1 MEPPL
6 ESGEQRAESRPGHP
20 IRPAEDG
27 APGHQTDEKQEG
39 QRQETSPGNRDRRVT
54 RPEMACSGN
63 AWHGEGS
70 VSDSAPDPSPL
81 SSPSSGARM
90 SPVTLHKGASQ
101 APSPVCLQPV
111 IVDQA
116 PGTRHQVF
124 LSPPCQSQQTLK
136 DKSSRNPVTVCCVDF
151 RSVDV

>member
-1 MEPPL
+1 
-6 ESGEQRAESRPGHP
+6 
-20 IRPAEDG
+20 
-27 APGHQTDEKQEG
+27 
-39 QRQETSPGNRDRRVT
+39 
-54 RPEMACSGN
+54 MACSGN

-136 DKSSRNPVTVCCVDF
+136 DKSSRNPVTLLDTTEGALTYSFLHNYYTVRAQKTSGRKVSKVKLFELALKEVIRNQVLDF
-151 RSVDV
+151 RPCSAGVGLFLHERT

>member
-1 MEPPL
+1 
-6 ESGEQRAESRPGHP
+6 
-20 IRPAEDG
+20 
-27 APGHQTDEKQEG
+27 
-39 QRQETSPGNRDRRVT
+39 
-54 RPEMACSGN
+54 MACSGN

-116 PGTRHQVF
+116 PGTRHQLLDTTEGALTYSF
-124 LSPPCQSQQTLK
+124 LHNYYTVRAQKTSGRKVSKVKLFELALK
-136 DKSSRNPVTVCCVDF
+136 EVIRNQVLDF
-151 RSVDV
+151 RPCSAGVGLFLHERT

>member
-1 MEPPL
+1 
-6 ESGEQRAESRPGHP
+6 
-20 IRPAEDG
+20 
-27 APGHQTDEKQEG
+27 
-39 QRQETSPGNRDRRVT
+39 
-54 RPEMACSGN
+54 MACSGN

-136 DKSSRNPVTVCCVDF
+136 DKSSRNPVTGTKNERAESFESQAVGEGIVISSDLISSPA
-151 RSVDV
+151 RLL